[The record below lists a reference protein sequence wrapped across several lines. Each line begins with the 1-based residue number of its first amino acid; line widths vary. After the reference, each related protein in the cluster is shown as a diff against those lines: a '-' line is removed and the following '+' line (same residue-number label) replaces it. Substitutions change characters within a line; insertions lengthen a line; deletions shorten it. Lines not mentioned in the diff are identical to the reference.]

1 MTGGDTVGARA
12 ARGTQG
18 PSEEQGD
25 QVAQVADV
33 REGAEEHAGRA
44 DRGTRGARRGRL
56 GRELAAEWVRVSSL
70 RSTWWCLVAAVGGMA
85 VFAALMGW
93 AQLDRVLENP
103 IESDGVKFA
112 QLTSQGYFYLVQ
124 FTVLVLAALVSTGEF
139 ANRSVLGT
147 LVWNPDR
154 TTVLVARTLVTAAL
168 AFVGSVAAGLVGT
181 GLLAALLA
189 AHVTFPVAD
198 VAATVLGAGVCMA
211 LLAAMFVGV
220 GTALRGTASTVMV
233 GFLLLLGLP
242 MVMMLS
248 GVQLIDDLAALTPG
262 AAGIEFYAAGD
273 VGFYTAPFDG
283 RINIAMVV
291 GWTVAALLAGWTEL
305 RLRDV

>member
-1 MTGGDTVGARA
+1 MRGLETSREAERAGTGRETKKEGVDP
-12 ARGTQG
+12 TQ
-18 PSEEQGD
+18 
-25 QVAQVADV
+25 VKWA
-33 REGAEEHAGRA
+33 
-44 DRGTRGARRGRL
+44 GRL

-70 RSTWWCLVAAVGGMA
+70 RSTWWCLAAAVVGMTL
-85 VFAALMGW
+85 FAALMGW
-93 AQLDRVLENP
+93 SQLDRVLENP

-124 FTVLVLAALVSTGEF
+124 FAVLVLAALVSTGEF
-139 ANRSVLGT
+139 GNRSVTGT

-154 TTVLVARTLVTAAL
+154 ATVLTARVLVTAAL
-168 AFVGSVAAGLVGT
+168 AFCGSVLAGLVGT
-181 GLLAALLA
+181 GILAALLSSY
-189 AHVTFPVAD
+189 VTFPVGD
-198 VAATVLGAGVCMA
+198 VAVTVLGAGVCMA
-211 LLAAMFVGV
+211 LFAAMFVGI

-273 VGFYTAPFDG
+273 AGFYTAPFDG
-283 RINIAMVV
+283 PINIAVVV
-291 GWTVAALLAGWTEL
+291 GWAVAALLAGWTEL
-305 RLRDV
+305 RIRDV